1 VDAVKANRALGVGSA
16 AILNLDI
23 GHGALVLR

>member
-1 VDAVKANRALGVGSA
+1 VDAVKADRALGVGSA

-23 GHGALVLR
+23 GHGDPVCR